1 MSNSLQ
7 PHGLQ
12 HTRLICPSPTLRAY
26 SSSCPSRWCHPTI
39 SSSGIPF
46 SSCLHSFPASGSFK
60 MSQFFMSGGQII
72 GVSASTSVFPKNNLS
87 SGQIS
92 FRMDWLDILA
102 VQGTVKS
109 LLQHHSSKAS
119 ILRCSA
125 FFIVQLSHP
134 YVTTG
139 WSIFSGK
146 KILRLAVLYLLVKYP
161 GWNVKSVNWHSGW
174 GLEPEKKKIQ
184 MRNIDVKV
192 VAFEVLTRP
201 AGRFFTIWAT
211 REAQEDWNR

>member
-26 SSSCPSRWCHPTI
+26 SSSCPSRWCHPTV
-39 SSSGIPF
+39 SSSGVPF
-46 SSCLHSFPASGSFK
+46 SCLHSFPASGSFK
-60 MSQFFMSGGQII
+60 MSQFFTSGGQII

-125 FFIVQLSHP
+125 FFIVHFHIHMWLLDGVYFP
-134 YVTTG
+134 
-139 WSIFSGK
+139 GK
-146 KILRLAVLYLLVKYP
+146 KF
-161 GWNVKSVNWHSGW
+161 W
-174 GLEPEKKKIQ
+174 
-184 MRNIDVKV
+184 D
-192 VAFEVLTRP
+192 
-201 AGRFFTIWAT
+201 
-211 REAQEDWNR
+211 